1 MRPAAERAFRC
12 CSSIGRGRKTSDSSS
27 GSMNGAT
34 HPAAI
39 AAPASATQTRMP
51 LERMPPSD
59 RRGRAHVPSIGQASY
74 SMPREIQIE
83 VASDVVCPWCY
94 IGKRRLEKALALL
107 AGEVSAKIVW
117 LPFQLNPAIPDAG
130 LPRAEYRKA
139 KFGSVERGR
148 ELDARV
154 AAEGKGEGIAFAFER
169 MERTPNTRA
178 AHQLIELAQGQGKGA
193 GVVDALFHAY
203 FEEAK
208 DIGEAAVLEGI
219 AQANGVSGWPGQAN
233 PTDVAEKEEG
243 GRA

>member
-1 MRPAAERAFRC
+1 MAKRL
-12 CSSIGRGRKTSDSSS
+12 T
-27 GSMNGAT
+27 
-34 HPAAI
+34 
-39 AAPASATQTRMP
+39 
-51 LERMPPSD
+51 
-59 RRGRAHVPSIGQASY
+59 V
-74 SMPREIQIE
+74 E
-83 VASDVVCPWCY
+83 VASDVICPWCY

-243 GRA
+243 IRSLGISAVPTFILARRFGVSGAHPPQALADAIRQAL